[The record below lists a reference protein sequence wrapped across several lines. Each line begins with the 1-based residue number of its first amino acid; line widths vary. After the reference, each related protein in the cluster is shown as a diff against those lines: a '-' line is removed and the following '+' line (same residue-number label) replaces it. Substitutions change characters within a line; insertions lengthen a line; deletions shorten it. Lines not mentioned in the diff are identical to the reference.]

1 MNQTN
6 SNEPLLNSTEI
17 LIRLYQKRKLL
28 IIIFILAI
36 VSSIFFTSPL
46 FINPLFK
53 SSAIIYP
60 VNSGSISGALLGDK
74 QGRDNLR
81 FGDEVESEQL
91 MQLLNSSLIRDH
103 VVNKFKLLNHYKI
116 DTTMRFAKTKLYNE
130 FKKKFRFSRT
140 EYMAV
145 QIQVLDRD
153 PVLAAEMANDII
165 KLLDT
170 VKTNIQRLRA
180 IEGLKIIE
188 EEYNN
193 LQQEFQLMEDSMTIL
208 RKMGVHDYESQA
220 EMINQQLAIELG
232 EGNQAAVKRLEGRL
246 EVLAKYGGPYVSLRD
261 KLNYEQQ
268 RLSVIKEKY
277 QEAKM
282 DASKLLPQSFV
293 ISEAFV
299 AERKSYPLRSVLVI
313 AITASAL
320 FFSILLI
327 FFFENLT
334 KIREKIVK

>member
-1 MNQTN
+1 MHHTT
-6 SNEPLLNSTEI
+6 SNEPQLNSTEI

-46 FINPLFK
+46 FITPLFK
-53 SSAIIYP
+53 SSAVIYP
-60 VNSGSISGALLGDK
+60 VNSGSISRALLGDK
-74 QGRDNLR
+74 QGRDNLS

-103 VVNKFKLLNHYKI
+103 VVNKFNLLNHYKI
-116 DTTMRFAKTKLYNE
+116 DTTKRFAKTKLYNE
-130 FKKKFRFSRT
+130 FKEKFRFSRT

-153 PVLAAEMANDII
+153 PVLAAEMANDIV

-170 VKTNIQRLRA
+170 VKTNIQRQRA

-193 LQQEFQLMEDSMTIL
+193 LQLEFQLMEDSMTIL

-220 EMINQQLAIELG
+220 EMINRQLAIELG
-232 EGNQAAVKRLEGRL
+232 EGNQAAVKRLEKRL
-246 EVLAKYGGPYVSLRD
+246 EVLTKYGGPYVSLRD
-261 KLNYEQQ
+261 ELTYERQ

-293 ISEAFV
+293 ISEALV
-299 AERKSYPLRSVLVI
+299 AEKKSYPPRSVLVL
-313 AITASAL
+313 AITASSL

>member
-1 MNQTN
+1 MHQTN

-36 VSSIFFTSPL
+36 ISSILFTSPL
-46 FINPLFK
+46 FITPLFK
-53 SSAIIYP
+53 SSAVIYP

-74 QGRDNLR
+74 QSRDNLS

-103 VVNKFKLLNHYKI
+103 VVNKFKLLKHYKI
-116 DTTMRFAKTKLYNE
+116 DTTKRFAKTKLYNE
-130 FKKKFRFSRT
+130 FKEKFRFSRT

-145 QIQVLDRD
+145 QIQVLDCD
-153 PVLAAEMANDII
+153 PVLAAEMANDIV

-170 VKTNIQRLRA
+170 VKTNIQRQRA

-188 EEYNN
+188 DEYNN
-193 LQQEFQLMEDSMTIL
+193 LLQEFQLMEDSMTIL

-220 EMINQQLAIELG
+220 EMINRQLAIELG
-232 EGNQAAVKRLEGRL
+232 EGNQAAVKRLEERL
-246 EVLAKYGGPYVSLRD
+246 EVLTKYGGPYVSLRD
-261 KLNYEQQ
+261 KLNYERQ

-293 ISEAFV
+293 ISEALV
-299 AERKSYPLRSVLVI
+299 AEKKSYPPRSVLVL
-313 AITASAL
+313 AISASAL

-327 FFFENLT
+327 FFIENLT